1 MSKLPVVS
9 YDLDAQER
17 NIIRMALIYLQADY
31 DENDLEDLSTDG
43 KTLEEVAG
51 RLIADMTPASW
62 ASMSEEGDK
71 PPTKAEVKEM
81 QKRREDTGEDL
92 RLFRG

>member
-1 MSKLPVVS
+1 MQVPYTFS
-9 YDLDAQER
+9 DHER
-17 NIIRMALIYLQADY
+17 NVIRMALIYLKADC
-31 DENDLEDLSTDG
+31 DPADLEDLSTDE
-43 KTLEEVAG
+43 KTLEEDITK
-51 RLIADMTPASW
+51 LINELTPASW

-92 RLFRG
+92 RLFRE